1 MSLLLLA
8 GGATVMAR
16 YWETSPVAPAMR
28 GIQSGKGVVQ
38 HGYYSPMRN
47 KNKVV
52 AHEAPQAGEWTK
64 ALPDSLMC
72 TLLESD
78 NTDFNPKYTGMFTFD
93 PENGLKRFLTTSNT
107 TQVRG
112 GLAYGDL
119 RILWTYKN
127 NADDANHTWYT
138 RSWSVKKYS
147 SGTLNL
153 SDQKYLSFQD
163 NEDSSM
169 IASAMAYDPETGAVF
184 GCFNDKEGKKYEFAK
199 MDTKFV
205 DQGRSKA
212 IATIDAP
219 WQACGFTSTGQMYA
233 VLADGSLAT
242 VDKTTGATTKVKD
255 LGLAGND
262 SNAGFLDTRDN
273 LFYIYWSNR
282 GKSEAA
288 LYVVD
293 INDGCALYKAFTM
306 PFYARMGSMVSLHN
320 PIKNAAPA
328 RATGTE
334 VSFDGTALNGKVKF
348 TAPAKTLDGQ
358 DLSGELSYS
367 VSAGGKVLAT
377 GTCAPGAETEADITL
392 PEAGSY
398 YVRVRLGNSEGVGL
412 WSLATAGVWA
422 GPDVPVAP
430 GNVKAEYDRDGA
442 SMKISWDA
450 VDKGVHNGAVTPA
463 DMKYT
468 VVKYV
473 NGAVCI

>member
-78 NTDFNPKYTGMFTFD
+78 NTTFNPKYTGLYTFD
-93 PENGLKRFLTTSNT
+93 QENGLKRFLTTSNT
-107 TQVRG
+107 KLVRG
-112 GLAYGDL
+112 GMAYGDL
-119 RILWTYKN
+119 RMLWTYKN
-127 NADDANHTWYT
+127 DEDTTKHTWYT
-138 RSWSVKKYS
+138 RSYSVKKYA

-153 SDQKYLSFQD
+153 SDQQYLSFQD
-163 NEDSSM
+163 NEDRST

-184 GCFNDKEGKKYEFAK
+184 GCFNDKEGKKYEFAR
-199 MDTKFV
+199 MDHKFV
-205 DQGRSKA
+205 NQGRSKA

-219 WQACGFTSTGQMYA
+219 WQACGFTSAGQMYA

-242 VDKTTGATTKVKD
+242 VDKATGATTAVKD

-282 GKSEAA
+282 AKGEAA

-320 PIKNAAPA
+320 PIKSSAPGL
-328 RATGTE
+328 TKDTE
-334 VSFDGTALNGKVKF
+334 VTFDGTALNGKVKF

-358 DLSGELSYS
+358 DLSGELNYS
-367 VSAGGKVLAT
+367 VSAGGKILAT
-377 GTCAPGAETEADITL
+377 GTCARVQRPKRTSRCRKPARTL
-392 PEAGSY
+392 CACVSATPRASASGRRLPQEYG
-398 YVRVRLGNSEGVGL
+398 RVPTCL
-412 WSLATAGVWA
+412 
-422 GPDVPVAP
+422 
-430 GNVKAEYDRDGA
+430 
-442 SMKISWDA
+442 
-450 VDKGVHNGAVTPA
+450 
-463 DMKYT
+463 
-468 VVKYV
+468 
-473 NGAVCI
+473 